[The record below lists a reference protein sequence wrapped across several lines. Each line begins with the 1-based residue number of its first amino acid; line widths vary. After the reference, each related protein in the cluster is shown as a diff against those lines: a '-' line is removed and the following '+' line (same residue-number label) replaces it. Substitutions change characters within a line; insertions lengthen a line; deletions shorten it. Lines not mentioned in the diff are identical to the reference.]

1 MIVEGPVYERKDR
14 VRRVARRIGD
24 LLSAISPRR
33 GFPESTPPHRIG
45 VLLQWG
51 IGDAVLALPL
61 LQGLHR
67 SHPEASIELI
77 GKPWLAELFAGEAW
91 LNRTHLLV
99 PPWTKHQGKYRIWEK
114 DWRRFARQL
123 RVVRRTR
130 FDLLI
135 GIRFDP
141 REVLQLRLLTRGRPR
156 GSAVRA
162 DATG

>member
-51 IGDAVLALPL
+51 IGDAVLTLPL
-61 LQGLHR
+61 LQGLHLA
-67 SHPEASIELI
+67 HPEASIELI